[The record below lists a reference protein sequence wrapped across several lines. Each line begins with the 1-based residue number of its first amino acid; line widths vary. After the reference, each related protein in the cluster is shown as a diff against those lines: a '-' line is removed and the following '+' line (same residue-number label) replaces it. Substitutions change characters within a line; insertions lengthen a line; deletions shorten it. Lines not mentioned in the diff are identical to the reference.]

1 VKYIVAV
8 SGGVDSVV
16 LLDMLVHQGEHELI
30 VGHFD
35 HGIRD
40 DSAADARFVE
50 ELAKKYELPYE
61 TKREELG
68 ANASEEIARER
79 RYDFLDQLAKKH
91 NAQVVTAHHHDD
103 LLETIAINSTR
114 GTGWR
119 GLAVLGNAN
128 VARPLLAYTKSQLYD
143 YALSHNLEWVE
154 DETNQSQQYLRN
166 QIRKKIA
173 GLDDGRKIKLKEL
186 WYQQSIL
193 RDAIDKECAELL
205 ETKSSSRYFYTMI
218 DEAAAIELLRA
229 ELLQKSMSLPRP
241 QRQRLLMAIKTASA
255 GSQHQPGGRGNV
267 EFTKREFIVKQGS

>member
-1 VKYIVAV
+1 
-8 SGGVDSVV
+8 VDSVV
-16 LLDMLVHQGEHELI
+16 LLDVLAKEGEHEL
-30 VGHFD
+30 VVAHFD

-40 DSAADARFVE
+40 DSAADARFVG

-68 ANASEEIARER
+68 AKASEEVARER

-91 NAQVVTAHHHDD
+91 NAQIVTAHHHDD
-103 LLETIAINSTR
+103 LLETIAINSSR

-119 GLAVLGNAN
+119 GLAVFGNTN
-128 VARPLLAYTKSQLYD
+128 VTRPLLVYTKSRLYD
-143 YALSHNLEWVE
+143 YAMSHNLEWVE

-173 GLDDGRKIKLKEL
+173 RLDDDRKIKLKEL
-186 WYQQSIL
+186 WHQQSIL
-193 RDAIDKECAELL
+193 RDTIDKECAELL
-205 ETKSSSRYFYTMI
+205 KTGSSSRYFYTMI

-255 GSQHQPGGRGNV
+255 GSQHQPGGRCNV
-267 EFTKREFIVKQGS
+267 EFTRREFIVKQGS